1 MTAVGIS
8 NSQHERSTMPNRP
21 KPLLAALTALLLG
34 TASAAA
40 QVQGPVQAPPAST
53 AAIPPVDA
61 NHISIDVEV
70 TDKLGHNIA
79 GLKPEDFTLLDN
91 KQQAKIIDFREID
104 ARDSSDPVHVIIV
117 IDMINTSF
125 DAVAREREQLGEFLK
140 QDGGRLGHPIALA
153 MLTEKGIKMQQTSSL
168 DGNVLLASLNDTKSE
183 LRMVGRSAGFW
194 GAADR
199 LNWSLNQLTQLTA
212 YEATQPGRKL
222 ALFISPG
229 WPLFARASY
238 DATDKQRKWAF
249 DAIME
254 FTDGLREAHLTLY
267 ALDPFQLGRSDP
279 FYYQTFLKPV
289 TNVNHAEY
297 DDLGLQVLAVHTGG
311 LALVTGMDILG
322 ELNTAMRDA
331 NACYQLTFDAP
342 PADRH
347 NEYHELHLQVDKPGA
362 QVRTTAGYYAN
373 IQH

>member
-1 MTAVGIS
+1 MTPSATP
-8 NSQHERSTMPNRP
+8 NTQHEGFTMHNHRT
-21 KPLLAALTALLLG
+21 PLLAILTAFLL
-34 TASAAA
+34 AAA
-40 QVQGPVQAPPAST
+40 AVAQVRGPVQAPPAPT
-53 AAIPPVDA
+53 AAAPPVDA

-70 TDKLGHNIA
+70 TDKLGHNLA

-91 KQQAKIIDFREID
+91 KQPAKVLDFREID
-104 ARDSSDPVHVIIV
+104 SRDTSDPVHVIIV
-117 IDMINTSF
+117 IDMINTGF

-140 QDGGRLGHPIALA
+140 QDGGRLAHPITLA
-153 MLTEKGIKMQQTSSL
+153 MLSERGIKMQQTSSL
-168 DGNVLLASLNDTKSE
+168 DGKVLLDSLDNSNSE

-199 LNWSLNQLTQLTA
+199 LNWSLNQLNQLTA

-229 WPLFARASY
+229 WPLLVNASI
-238 DATDKQRKWAF
+238 DASDRQRKWTF
-249 DAIME
+249 DAIMGL
-254 FTDGLREAHLTLY
+254 TNGLREAHLTLY

-279 FYYQTFLKPV
+279 FYYQSFLKPV
-289 TNVNHAEY
+289 TNVNRAEY

-331 NACYQLTFDAP
+331 NACYQVTFETP
-342 PADRH
+342 PADRR
-347 NEYHELHLQVDKPGA
+347 NEYHELHLQVDKPGV

-373 IQH
+373 VQH